1 MKINKQSQTFAKQV
15 QVDLLAFSD
24 VDLLQTVHLWVTKAS
39 HDLSE
44 ETYSALGYTLKKSQ
58 PHLHAQSHLLSNE
71 TTVELVWLAPS
82 PQQLR
87 ERLTD
92 MDVKLFMHYV
102 LPLAYRSLHEM
113 HPEWNEGAIFNAHL
127 ANYLR
132 RRVAA
137 RPGNHGSSLREG

>member
-1 MKINKQSQTFAKQV
+1 
-15 QVDLLAFSD
+15 
-24 VDLLQTVHLWVTKAS
+24 VTNAS
-39 HDLSE
+39 HDVSE
-44 ETYSALGYTLKKSQ
+44 ETYSALGYTLKESQ
-58 PHLHAQSHLLSNE
+58 VHLHSPSHLLNNATE
-71 TTVELVWLAPS
+71 VEMSWIAPS

-87 ERLTD
+87 ERLAE

-127 ANYLR
+127 ANHLR

-137 RPGNHGSSLREG
+137 RPGNLGSSLREG